1 MAEAVRRF
9 PRWSVLVRAW
19 SFAWRPWPGPREVL
33 VCSTDHE
40 PVKDFNPSG
49 EMIDRQS
56 ARQPGAS
63 DRVRGCN
70 EMNWP
75 VLDQVLTTIRIEPLY
90 GYQDHQRFGFTATV
104 NHIVAHEADLYVSRK
119 E

>member
-1 MAEAVRRF
+1 M
-9 PRWSVLVRAW
+9 VL
-19 SFAWRPWPGPREVL
+19 AWRGPVVL

-40 PVKDFNPSG
+40 PFKDFNPSG

-75 VLDQVLTTIRIEPLY
+75 VLD
-90 GYQDHQRFGFTATV
+90 
-104 NHIVAHEADLYVSRK
+104 
-119 E
+119 